1 MDRLIQ
7 APGAVAQT
15 GRGDHADRAGD
26 HGGLVGDDVAE
37 HVLGNDDVE
46 LAGVLDN
53 LHGTVVHEH
62 LAVLHLG
69 VLSLQAVH
77 DRTPEAAG
85 IQHVGLIHAAE
96 LLAALHGRLEA
107 DAANALDFMLRV
119 GHGIHSLLLAVL
131 QRVSLVLAEV
141 DAADE
146 LTHDD
151 EVDALCHDLGLEGAG
166 RGQLGPDLGRA
177 VVGVE
182 AHAGA
187 ETEQS
192 LFGALL
198 TGQTLPLWAADCAQK
213 DAVGREALV
222 QLMLGQRVA
231 VLVDGLAAHCGVGIV
246 EGVAVLF
253 GHLIENAEGLL
264 HDLGAGAVAP
274 DDSNVFFHSY
284 GHPFFYWTTASFVR
298 LCSLLLAKENQKTTS
313 DFDALD
319 PRERGC
325 SPLSDPNGE
334 VETEKS

>member
-1 MDRLIQ
+1 
-7 APGAVAQT
+7 
-15 GRGDHADRAGD
+15 
-26 HGGLVGDDVAE
+26 
-37 HVLGNDDVE
+37 
-46 LAGVLDN
+46 
-53 LHGTVVHEH
+53 
-62 LAVLHLG
+62 
-69 VLSLQAVH
+69 
-77 DRTPEAAG
+77 
-85 IQHVGLIHAAE
+85 
-96 LLAALHGRLEA
+96 
-107 DAANALDFMLRV
+107 MLRV
-119 GHGIHSLLLAVL
+119 GHGVHSLLLAVF
-131 QRVSLVLAEV
+131 QRVRLVLAEI

-151 EVDALCHDLGLEGAG
+151 EVDALGHDLGLEGAG
-166 RGQLGPDLGRA
+166 RGQLGPDPGRA

-182 AHAGA
+182 AHPGA
-187 ETEQS
+187 ETEQT

-198 TGQTLPLWAADCAQK
+198 TGQTLPLGAAHCAQK

-222 QLMLGQRVA
+222 QLMPGQRVA
-231 VLVDGLAAHCGVGIV
+231 VLVDGLAAHRGVGVV

-253 GHLIENAEGLL
+253 SHLIENAEGLL

-325 SPLSDPNGE
+325 SPLSDPEGE

>member
-1 MDRLIQ
+1 MDGLVQ

-15 GRGDHADRAGD
+15 GRGDHADGAGD
-26 HGGLVGDDVAE
+26 HGGLNGDDVAE
-37 HVLGNDDVE
+37 HVLGDDDVE
-46 LAGVLDN
+46 LAGVLDD

-131 QRVSLVLAEV
+131 QRVSLVLTEV

-187 ETEQS
+187 ETEQT
-192 LFGALL
+192 LFRALL
-198 TGQTLPLWAADCAQK
+198 TGQTLPLWAAHCAQK

-231 VLVDGLAAHCGVGIV
+231 VLVDGLAAHCGVGVV

-274 DDSNVFFHSY
+274 DDSNVFFH
-284 GHPFFYWTTASFVR
+284 FR
-298 LCSLLLAKENQKTTS
+298 LLISSSATS
-313 DFDALD
+313 
-319 PRERGC
+319 
-325 SPLSDPNGE
+325 SDRRRR
-334 VETEKS
+334 